1 MMLITWDY
9 MNWGQE
15 NGIRF
20 GVGRGSV
27 GGSLVAYLMDIT
39 KVDPVRHNLFFSRFC
54 NLHRVTT
61 ADRTMSPLLET
72 IVRRVC
78 EL

>member
-1 MMLITWDY
+1 MAWDY
-9 MNWGQE
+9 MKWGQD

-39 KVDPVRHNLFFSRFC
+39 KVILFY
-54 NLHRVTT
+54 
-61 ADRTMSPLLET
+61 MG
-72 IVRRVC
+72 
-78 EL
+78 